1 MDKKTINIIGVF
13 FIFLIGFIIH
23 NLYEWVPYNILTPF
37 VPVNESVFEHIKM
50 IFTSYMIWILIKRIL
65 YKKFNINEPCFL
77 FKEVLITIF
86 EILFF
91 LCIFMPIY
99 SHHLENLM
107 LTLFVYFVTIS
118 VSTITGYFIQFK
130 NNHKVLNMLSFI
142 VIIIIYILFS
152 YLTFR
157 PPINNFFLDSIN
169 NSYGLNK

>member
-1 MDKKTINIIGVF
+1 MNKKTINIIGVF

-23 NLYEWVPYNILTPF
+23 NLYEWFPSNILAIF

-86 EILFF
+86 EIPFF
-91 LCIFMPIY
+91 LCIFLPIY
-99 SHHLENLM
+99 NNHLENLM
-107 LTLFVYFVTIS
+107 LTLFVYFVTIVIS
-118 VSTITGYFIQFK
+118 AVTGYFIQFK
-130 NNHKVLNMLSFI
+130 NNYKILNILSLIVI
-142 VIIIIYILFS
+142 VIIYLIFG
-152 YLTFR
+152 YLTFK
-157 PPINNFFLDSIN
+157 PPINNFFLDSTN